1 MYCFVQCTQKNPLSV
16 FDIADETG
24 YNSTINYKPTVI
36 TVTKS
41 KSYKFL
47 ITESLK
53 EINNMDNQNKN
64 RSGLKKAI
72 AVAIMSAVCITA
84 AVSVTSMTKTVK
96 VTDGDKTTSVSTINS
111 DTDTIIEKSGIV
123 LGENDKI
130 VRTDDSENG
139 TTLSILR
146 GVEVES
152 SNKDKL
158 AVKEA
163 AVSESFLT
171 AGMKLSESEAVSLA
185 SAVEAAEKEIKLSKK
200 NITVDVR
207 GNVIEKE
214 VPAGKVKDALAY
226 LDIKLGANDIIGTDL
241 NTELSDG
248 MKIVIKNVK
257 YKTNETVEAV
267 DYKVVYK
274 DTDALYKGES
284 EVETEGVEGERK
296 IVSKEKYVNDVL
308 ESTELVSDE
317 ITKAPVNKV
326 VLNGTKEKAS
336 APAPVYQDY
345 TEGYIYPYLTN
356 TMGRNLNGPSGQET
370 YYNMDMSGIVSSL
383 QRGGWMYNQCVD
395 TDLID
400 YILDTKGYWVRED
413 GCKMFGD
420 YIMVAAGLD
429 VRPRGSLVQT
439 SLGMGIVVDT
449 GGFAYNDPYQLDIA
463 TTW

>member
-1 MYCFVQCTQKNPLSV
+1 
-16 FDIADETG
+16 
-24 YNSTINYKPTVI
+24 
-36 TVTKS
+36 
-41 KSYKFL
+41 
-47 ITESLK
+47 
-53 EINNMDNQNKN
+53 MDNKNKN
-64 RSGLKKAI
+64 RAGLKKAI
-72 AVAIMSAVCITA
+72 AVAVMSAVCLTA

-123 LGENDKI
+123 LGDNDKI
-130 VRTDDSENG
+130 VRTDDAENG

-152 SNKDKL
+152 SKDKL
-158 AVKEA
+158 AVKESA
-163 AVSESFLT
+163 ASETFLT
-171 AGMKLSESEAVSLA
+171 AGMKLSKSEAVSLA
-185 SAVEAAEKEIKLSKK
+185 SAVEAAEKEIKLSKR
-200 NITVDVR
+200 NISLDLR
-207 GNVIEKE
+207 GKVFEKS
-214 VPAGKVKDALAY
+214 VPAGTVKDALEY
-226 LDIKLGANDIIGTDL
+226 LRVELGPNDIIDTDI
-241 NTELSDG
+241 NTELTEG
-248 MKIVIKNVK
+248 QKIVIKNVK
-257 YKTNETVEAV
+257 YRTEETVEAV
-267 DYKVVYK
+267 DYEVVYK
-274 DTDALYKGES
+274 NTDSLYEGET
-284 EVETEGVEGERK
+284 EVETYGVEGERK
-296 IVSKEKYVNDVL
+296 IVNKEKYVNDVL
-308 ESTELVSDE
+308 VSTELVSDE
-317 ITKAPVNKV
+317 VTKAPVNKV
-326 VLNGTKEKAS
+326 VLNGTKEKAA

>member
-1 MYCFVQCTQKNPLSV
+1 
-16 FDIADETG
+16 
-24 YNSTINYKPTVI
+24 
-36 TVTKS
+36 
-41 KSYKFL
+41 
-47 ITESLK
+47 
-53 EINNMDNQNKN
+53 MDNKNKN
-64 RSGLKKAI
+64 RAGLKKAI
-72 AVAIMSAVCITA
+72 AVAVMSAVCLTA

-123 LGENDKI
+123 LGDNDKI
-130 VRTDDSENG
+130 VRTDDAENG

-152 SNKDKL
+152 SKDKL
-158 AVKEA
+158 AVKESA
-163 AVSESFLT
+163 ASESFLT
-171 AGMKLSESEAVSLA
+171 AGMKLSKGEAVSLA
-185 SAVEAAEKEIKLSKK
+185 SAVEAAEKEIKLSKR
-200 NITVDVR
+200 NISLDLR
-207 GNVIEKE
+207 GKVFEKS
-214 VPAGKVKDALAY
+214 VPAGTVKDALEY
-226 LDIKLGANDIIGTDL
+226 LRVELGENDILETDM
-241 NTELSDG
+241 NAELSDG
-248 MKIVIKNVK
+248 MKIVIKNIK
-257 YKTNETVEAV
+257 YRTKETVEAV

-274 DTDALYKGES
+274 DTDSLYEGET
-284 EVETEGVEGERK
+284 EVETYGVEGERK
-296 IVSKEKYVNDVL
+296 IVNKEKYVNDVL
-308 ESTELVSDE
+308 VSTELVSDE
-317 ITKAPVNKV
+317 VTKAPVNKV
-326 VLNGTKEKAS
+326 VLNGTKEKAA
-336 APAPVYQDY
+336 APTQTTVYQNY
-345 TEGYIYPYLTN
+345 TDGYIYPYLTS

-463 TTW
+463 TAW

>member
-1 MYCFVQCTQKNPLSV
+1 
-16 FDIADETG
+16 
-24 YNSTINYKPTVI
+24 
-36 TVTKS
+36 
-41 KSYKFL
+41 
-47 ITESLK
+47 
-53 EINNMDNQNKN
+53 MDNKNKN
-64 RSGLKKAI
+64 RTGLKKAI
-72 AVAIMSAVCITA
+72 AVAVMSAVCLTA

-123 LGENDKI
+123 LGDNDKI
-130 VRTDDSENG
+130 VRTDDAENG

-152 SNKDKL
+152 SKDKL
-158 AVKEA
+158 AVKESA
-163 AVSESFLT
+163 ASESFLT
-171 AGMKLSESEAVSLA
+171 AGMKLSKSEAVSLA
-185 SAVEAAEKEIKLSKK
+185 SAVEAAEKEIKLSKR
-200 NITVDVR
+200 NISLELKGKVF
-207 GNVIEKE
+207 EKS
-214 VPAGKVKDALAY
+214 VPAGTVKDALEY
-226 LDIKLGANDIIGTDL
+226 LRVELGPNDIIDTDI
-241 NTELSDG
+241 NTELTEG
-248 MKIVIKNVK
+248 QKIVIKNVK
-257 YKTNETVEAV
+257 YRTEETVEAV
-267 DYKVVYK
+267 DYEVVYK
-274 DTDALYKGES
+274 NTDSLYEGET

-296 IVSKEKYVNDVL
+296 VVNKKKYVNDVL
-308 ESTELVSDE
+308 ESTEFVSDE

-326 VLNGTKEKAS
+326 VLNGTKEKAA

>member
-1 MYCFVQCTQKNPLSV
+1 
-16 FDIADETG
+16 
-24 YNSTINYKPTVI
+24 
-36 TVTKS
+36 
-41 KSYKFL
+41 
-47 ITESLK
+47 
-53 EINNMDNQNKN
+53 MDNKNKN
-64 RSGLKKAI
+64 RAGLKKAI
-72 AVAIMSAVCITA
+72 AVAVMSAVCLTA

-123 LGENDKI
+123 LGDNDKI
-130 VRTDDSENG
+130 VRTDDAENG

-152 SNKDKL
+152 SKDKL
-158 AVKEA
+158 AVKESA
-163 AVSESFLT
+163 ASESFLT
-171 AGMKLSESEAVSLA
+171 AGMKLSKSEAVSLA
-185 SAVEAAEKEIKLSKK
+185 SAVEAAEKEIKLSKR
-200 NITVDVR
+200 NISLDLR
-207 GNVIEKE
+207 GKVFEKS
-214 VPAGKVKDALAY
+214 VPAGTVKDALEY
-226 LDIKLGANDIIGTDL
+226 LRVELGENDILETDM
-241 NTELSDG
+241 NAELSDG
-248 MKIVIKNVK
+248 MKIVIKNIK
-257 YKTNETVEAV
+257 YRTKETVEAV

-274 DTDALYKGES
+274 DTDSLYEGET
-284 EVETEGVEGERK
+284 EVETYGVEGERK
-296 IVSKEKYVNDVL
+296 IVNKEKYVNDVL
-308 ESTELVSDE
+308 VSTELVSDE
-317 ITKAPVNKV
+317 VTKAPVNKV
-326 VLNGTKEKAS
+326 VLNGTKEKAA
-336 APAPVYQDY
+336 APAPVQQDY

-420 YIMVAAGLD
+420 YIMVAAGPD
-429 VRPRGSLVQT
+429 VRPRGYLVQT

>member
-1 MYCFVQCTQKNPLSV
+1 
-16 FDIADETG
+16 
-24 YNSTINYKPTVI
+24 
-36 TVTKS
+36 
-41 KSYKFL
+41 
-47 ITESLK
+47 
-53 EINNMDNQNKN
+53 MDNKNKN
-64 RSGLKKAI
+64 RTGLKKAI
-72 AVAIMSAVCITA
+72 AVAVMSAVCLTA

-123 LGENDKI
+123 LGDNDKI
-130 VRTDDSENG
+130 VRTDDAENG

-152 SNKDKL
+152 SKDKL
-158 AVKEA
+158 AVKESA
-163 AVSESFLT
+163 ASESFLT
-171 AGMKLSESEAVSLA
+171 AGMKLSKSEAVSLA
-185 SAVEAAEKEIKLSKK
+185 SAVEAAEKEIKLSKR
-200 NITVDVR
+200 NISLELKGKVF
-207 GNVIEKE
+207 EKS
-214 VPAGKVKDALAY
+214 VPAGTVKDALAY
-226 LDIKLGANDIIGTDL
+226 LRVELGPNDIIDTDI
-241 NTELSDG
+241 NTELTEG
-248 MKIVIKNVK
+248 QKIVIKNVK
-257 YKTNETVEAV
+257 YRTEETVEAV
-267 DYKVVYK
+267 DYEVVYK
-274 DTDALYKGES
+274 NTDSLYEGET

-296 IVSKEKYVNDVL
+296 VVNKKKYVNDVL
-308 ESTELVSDE
+308 ESTEFVSDE

-326 VLNGTKEKAS
+326 VLNGTKEKAA

>member
-1 MYCFVQCTQKNPLSV
+1 
-16 FDIADETG
+16 
-24 YNSTINYKPTVI
+24 
-36 TVTKS
+36 
-41 KSYKFL
+41 
-47 ITESLK
+47 
-53 EINNMDNQNKN
+53 MDNKNKN
-64 RSGLKKAI
+64 RAGLKKAI
-72 AVAIMSAVCITA
+72 AVAVMSAVCLTA

-123 LGENDKI
+123 LGDNDKI
-130 VRTDDSENG
+130 VRTDDAENG

-152 SNKDKL
+152 SKDKL
-158 AVKEA
+158 AVKESA
-163 AVSESFLT
+163 ASESFLT
-171 AGMKLSESEAVSLA
+171 AGMKLSKSEAVSLA
-185 SAVEAAEKEIKLSKK
+185 SAVEAAEKEIKLSKR
-200 NITVDVR
+200 NISLDLR
-207 GNVIEKE
+207 GKVFEKS
-214 VPAGKVKDALAY
+214 VPAGTVKDALEY
-226 LDIKLGANDIIGTDL
+226 LRVELGPNDIIDTDI
-241 NTELSDG
+241 NTELTEG
-248 MKIVIKNVK
+248 QKIVIKNVK
-257 YKTNETVEAV
+257 YRTEETVEAV
-267 DYKVVYK
+267 DYEVVYK
-274 DTDALYKGES
+274 NTDSLYEGET

-296 IVSKEKYVNDVL
+296 VVNKKKYVNNVL

-326 VLNGTKEKAS
+326 VLNGTKEKAA